1 MKYLKKTT
9 TNHLTFFFGAVM
21 ELDVKLNSS
30 SIANMNFLRTQ
41 NLLFFPLCLTNEV
54 CNIIHSRQKGEKV
67 H

>member
-1 MKYLKKTT
+1 
-9 TNHLTFFFGAVM
+9 M